1 MGNKVNPVGYRL
13 PLSPTATWK
22 SRWFTTNPKKYRGYL
37 ATDVKLRQA
46 LMNRLKIA
54 GVTRV
59 NIERSLKSMK
69 VVIYV
74 TRPGVVIGR
83 GGAGIDEL
91 KKFIA
96 KTLGRQDLK
105 VDQPQIE
112 EIKIPDLNAH
122 LVASKIAEQIERRL
136 PARRVAKKSLERT
149 MQAGAKG
156 IKILIAGRVNGAEI
170 SRRELYHEGSVPLQT
185 LRADIDY
192 AQVPALTRSGYV
204 GVKVW
209 INRGEMNYAAT

>member
-22 SRWFTTNPKKYRGYL
+22 SRWFTTNPKKYREYL
-37 ATDVKLRQA
+37 AVDVKLRKA
-46 LMNRLKIA
+46 LMEKLRAA

-59 NIERSLKSMK
+59 NIERSLKSLK
-69 VVIYV
+69 VTIFV

-83 GGAGIDEL
+83 GGAGIDDL
-91 KKFIA
+91 KRFIS
-96 KTLGRQDLK
+96 KTLGRLDLR

-112 EIKIPDLNAH
+112 EVKFPDLNAH

-156 IKILIAGRVNGAEI
+156 IKILIAGRINGAEI

-185 LRADIDY
+185 LRADVDY
-192 AQVPALTRSGYV
+192 AQIPALTRSGYV

-209 INRGEMNYAAT
+209 INRGETNYAPT